1 MNPEDLLT
9 TDRFT
14 KAAGPRG
21 PKPAGGSSRGGFGG
35 GQRGGQRGG
44 FGGGQRGGQRGGFN
58 GGQRGGFQGG
68 ARTFT
73 KPISKW

>member
-14 KAAGPRG
+14 KTGPKGPR
-21 PKPAGGSSRGGFGG
+21 PAGGAPRGGRGGFGG
-35 GQRGGQRGG
+35 GQRGG
-44 FGGGQRGGQRGGFN
+44 FAGGQRGGQRGGF